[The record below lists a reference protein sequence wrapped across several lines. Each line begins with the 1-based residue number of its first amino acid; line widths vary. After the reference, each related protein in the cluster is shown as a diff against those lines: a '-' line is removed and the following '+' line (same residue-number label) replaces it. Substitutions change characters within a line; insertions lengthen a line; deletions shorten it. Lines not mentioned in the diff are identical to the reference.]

1 MKNYSAFI
9 FDFDGVIKD
18 SVKVKSEAFVQLYA
32 SEGKEF
38 QRKVEEYHLAN
49 GGISRYVKF
58 KVWNEWLGRSTSEE
72 AIDELAKNF
81 AQLVIDNVVSSPFV
95 VGAMEALK
103 SASENALTFLAT
115 GTPDD
120 EINLIL
126 SRLGLGKFFRE
137 VHGSSRKKG
146 TIVNDILE
154 RFHLTPDAVL
164 FIGDA
169 QTDYKAALDNGL
181 DFYLRKTDYNSDWFD
196 RKLGITYQSNDLNYL
211 NELITK

>member
-1 MKNYSAFI
+1 MKHYKAYI
-9 FDFDGVIKD
+9 FDFDGVIKE
-18 SVKVKSEAFVQLYA
+18 SVKVKSDAFVVLY
-32 SEGKEF
+32 EKQGKDF
-38 QRKVEEYHLAN
+38 QKKVEEHHLAN

-72 AIDELAKNF
+72 TIEELAKNF
-81 AQLVIDNVVSSPFV
+81 AQLVVDNVVASPFV
-95 VGAMEALK
+95 CGAIEALD
-103 SASENALTFLAT
+103 SASRNALSFIAT

-126 SRLGLGKFFRE
+126 SRLELEGYFRE
-137 VHGSSRKKG
+137 VHGSSRKKT

-154 RFHLTPDAVL
+154 RFFLTPSEVL

-169 QTDYKAALDNGL
+169 QTDYQAALDNGL
-181 DFYLRKTDYNSDWFD
+181 DFYLRKTDYNSDWF
-196 RKLGITYQSNDLNYL
+196 KGKPGITYQGNDLNYL

>member
-18 SVKVKSEAFVQLYA
+18 SVKVKSEAFIQLYA

-81 AQLVIDNVVSSPFV
+81 AQLVVDNVVASPYV
-95 VGAMEALK
+95 NGTTGALEAACDK
-103 SASENALTFLAT
+103 AISFIAT

-126 SRLGLGKFFRE
+126 SKLGIDKFFSE
-137 VHGSSRKKG
+137 VHGSSRKKT
-146 TIVNDILE
+146 TIVIDILE
-154 RFHLTPDAVL
+154 RFHLNPSEVL

-169 QTDYKAALDNGL
+169 QTDYKAALENGL
-181 DFYLRKTDYNSDWFD
+181 DFYLRKTDYNSDWFEG
-196 RKLGITYQSNDLNYL
+196 KHGITYQSNDLNYL
-211 NELITK
+211 KELITK